1 MMNNPLYKDI
11 SINKTDL
18 NDEIDLMSEQLLNE
32 LVTYDEYRLAK
43 EQLEENRENEDN
55 KTEEVVMKGE
65 DMSDSE
71 DEDEKSVADALTE
84 ELGNGSKDFM

>member
-1 MMNNPLYKDI
+1 
-11 SINKTDL
+11 
-18 NDEIDLMSEQLLNE
+18 MSEQLLNE

>member
-11 SINKTDL
+11 IINKTDL